1 MAKYTTSY
9 ADYVRNGG
17 AVPTEFN
24 NIDGFASMFM
34 ERYADREI
42 GYETADIFAY
52 KLQLK
57 AALYIDD
64 YKNRI
69 AIYDALIAKIDEDM
83 KRIVT
88 ENSDGTATIGAQRS
102 TATAL
107 PFNAQTATPNQ
118 VNASDSSTNTDTTTV
133 NRTETDYM
141 TGAELQTRM
150 ELAARKRNLMNE
162 LLEKFESIFMGV
174 Y

>member
-17 AVPTEFN
+17 AVPTEFDD
-24 NIDGFASMFM
+24 IDGFKTMFM

-57 AALYIDD
+57 AELHIDD
-64 YKNRI
+64 YKNRMSV
-69 AIYDALIAKIDEDM
+69 YDTLIAKIDEDM
-83 KRIVT
+83 KRVIA
-88 ENSDGTATIGAQRS
+88 ENSNGTATIGAQRS

-107 PFNAQTATPNQ
+107 PFNAETAAPNQ
-118 VNASDSSTNTDTTTV
+118 VNASDSSTNTDTATT
-133 NRTETDYM
+133 NRTETEYM

-150 ELAARKRNLMNE
+150 ELVARKRNLMNE
-162 LLEKFESIFMGV
+162 LLNQFESIFMGV